1 MIKTNNWNDFVK
13 YNYTDVIKLTAKITK
28 LYDTYLE
35 DIVHDILIIFKE
47 KQYIEKYNDKYS
59 FDVYIYYMIKY
70 IFISILRKKHDITS
84 SVDNIDIYGKE
95 DIIVDVLLLKFMK
108 NILTSREYDVIIN
121 YYINNLDT
129 YSIASLDNISHQA
142 VTDKLNKAINKIK
155 DVKHLL

>member
-84 SVDNIDIYGKE
+84 SVDNIDIYSKE

-129 YSIASLDNISHQA
+129 YSIASLENTSHQA